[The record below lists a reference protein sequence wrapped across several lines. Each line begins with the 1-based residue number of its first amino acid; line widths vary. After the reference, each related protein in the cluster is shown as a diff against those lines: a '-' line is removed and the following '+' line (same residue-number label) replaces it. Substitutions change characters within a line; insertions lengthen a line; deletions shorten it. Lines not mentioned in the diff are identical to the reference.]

1 MSADPYMRGGLKTAD
16 DGALRPRSH
25 CRFRT
30 RGTEYVSEFVMKWM
44 SGSTERQCDRTL
56 GALMRGFV
64 SGKVIATGGNVIFL
78 QGALLSISIIHT
90 LLQEKPSR
98 STARC

>member
-1 MSADPYMRGGLKTAD
+1 MSADPYMRGGLKTAE
-16 DGALRPRSH
+16 DGALRARSH

-30 RGTEYVSEFVMKWM
+30 RGTEYVSEFGIGMKWM

-64 SGKVIATGGNVIFL
+64 SGKVLIATGGNVIFL
-78 QGALLSISIIHT
+78 QGALLSMDNT
-90 LLQEKPSR
+90 
-98 STARC
+98 